1 MMKDYNSR
9 ASNSS
14 QEDKNRREER
24 YGLVR
29 YRPGAI
35 IILVLLLILC
45 WLYWTSLRPKPAI
58 ECVTFEDP
66 TLTMKEIPREAP
78 FLVRDQVIV
87 IGPISAVDDVV
98 DKVRAD
104 PTLNLEPIRKCDFH
118 YLDSDKLFG
127 QEDPK
132 PQRFPFLGDARGV
145 TMHLYHISSG
155 QPVTETE
162 VVKAIN
168 DAGGGQVF
176 ADPNLL
182 IGNSASVCG
191 NPEHSDGGSPFG
203 PPKLLPV
210 GEEAAVK
217 LFWEQWAFDA
227 IDVGWSLKDELD
239 GAAIMHQGEG
249 VIVGVFDTSPFLD
262 PWDGAANGQE
272 VPAAQR
278 FRDPRGGAEL
288 LTIETQETVKWV
300 NPTMDVEPL
309 PLKVLYPTIVN
320 TLTVTATDTVTAG
333 MIYDVRDH
341 GLFVA
346 GLVHAVAPAS
356 ELRLIKVLNE
366 YGCGDLFTLNT
377 ALGYF
382 ISDVVEEREQAE
394 REHRPFKGIVINLS
408 LGAHAPRKGIS
419 LERCERGDPENTDI
433 VSLCQVLSDAVGKG
447 IVVVAAAGNDSG
459 EENELPQP
467 RPQQI
472 PAAYDFV
479 IGVKASN
486 RYGNLACFSNEGD
499 VTAPGGDGS
508 RANNCAH
515 KIAGC
520 SDDCS
525 EGESCPDD
533 CKEDI
538 ISLVLFPPNGNAH
551 WPTHYGYW
559 RGTSFSAPLVSGL
572 AALAL
577 QAGAVPADEGNVP
590 VGVDPAL
597 PSVADVIECSAA
609 STSGGVISV
618 PNALTDC
625 LP

>member
-1 MMKDYNSR
+1 MTKYHDTR
-9 ASNSS
+9 ANNDS
-14 QEDKNRREER
+14 QRDKNQRGRWH
-24 YGLVR
+24 GLIATR
-29 YRPGAI
+29 WRWAI
-35 IILVLLLILC
+35 IILVLLFF
-45 WLYWTSLRPKPAI
+45 LYWLWTLFRPKSAI
-58 ECVTFEDP
+58 ECVTVNEA
-66 TLTMKEIPREAP
+66 LAGAEIPDKPP
-78 FLVRDQVIV
+78 FLVRNQVIV
-87 IGPISAVDDVV
+87 TGPKAQVKTVLAS
-98 DKVRAD
+98 
-104 PTLNLEPIRKCDFH
+104 LSLEPIRICTLN
-118 YLDSDKLFG
+118 YLSQSLDREG
-127 QEDPK
+127 PK
-132 PQRFPFLGDARGV
+132 
-145 TMHLYHISSG
+145 TMSLYHIPDGRS
-155 QPVTETE
+155 VED
-162 VVKAIN
+162 VVKEIN
-168 DAGGGQVF
+168 DQAESKGYDDVS

-191 NPEHSDGGSPFG
+191 NPEHEGGGSPFG
-203 PPKLLPV
+203 GPTLLPV
-210 GEEAAVK
+210 GEEEAVK
-217 LFWEQWAFDA
+217 LFWDQWAFDA

-262 PWDGAANGQE
+262 PWDGVANGQE

-278 FRDPRGGAEL
+278 FGDPWSGAEL

-309 PLKVLYPTIVN
+309 TLKVLYPMIVN
-320 TLTVTATDTVTAG
+320 TLTVTATNTATAG

-346 GLVHAVAPAS
+346 GLVHATAPAS
-356 ELRLIKVLNE
+356 EIRLIKVLNE
-366 YGCGDLFTLNT
+366 IGCGDLYTLNT

-382 ISDVVEEREQAE
+382 ISQVVEEAE
-394 REHRPFKGIVINLS
+394 NDHKPLKGVVINLS
-408 LGAHAPRKGIS
+408 LGVHAPDEYTTLGGCAGEVS
-419 LERCERGDPENTDI
+419 GDENLERIE
-433 VSLCQVLSDAVGKG
+433 SLCDVLSDAQDKG
-447 IVVVAAAGNDSG
+447 IVIVAAAGNDSG

-467 RPQQI
+467 QPQQI

-515 KIAGC
+515 KITGC

-525 EGESCPDD
+525 ESESCPDD

-538 ISLVLFPPNGNAH
+538 ISLVLFPPNGNAY

-559 RGTSFSAPLVSGL
+559 RGTSFSVPLVSGL

-577 QAGAVPADEGNVP
+577 QAGAAPTGEGDVPRD
-590 VGVDPAL
+590 VDT

-609 STSGGVISV
+609 STSGGVINV